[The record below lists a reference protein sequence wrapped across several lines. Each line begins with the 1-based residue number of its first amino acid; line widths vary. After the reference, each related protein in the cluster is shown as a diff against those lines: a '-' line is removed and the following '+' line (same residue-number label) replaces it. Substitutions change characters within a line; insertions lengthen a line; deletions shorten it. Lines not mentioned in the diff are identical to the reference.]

1 LLLAGL
7 FSTQSNA
14 AFMNG
19 GFENFGAQTAP
30 GAGTFGV
37 YATLP
42 SWTGFDSIE
51 IHPSGFIANSQEGG
65 YYAELNADPTQAAS
79 FALAQTF
86 DTMTGQEYKVSF
98 YAQARKADDGA
109 FNVSHVTDNSISLF
123 KAYFQ
128 S

>member
-1 LLLAGL
+1 MKKLPALTILLLVGL

-19 GFENFGAQTAP
+19 SFENFGIQTAP

-42 SWTGFDSIE
+42 GWTGFDSIE

-65 YYAELNADPTQAAS
+65 YYAEQNADLAQATS
-79 FALAQTF
+79 FALTQTF
-86 DTMTGQEYKVSF
+86 DTMTG
-98 YAQARKADDGA
+98 
-109 FNVSHVTDNSISLF
+109 
-123 KAYFQ
+123 
-128 S
+128 